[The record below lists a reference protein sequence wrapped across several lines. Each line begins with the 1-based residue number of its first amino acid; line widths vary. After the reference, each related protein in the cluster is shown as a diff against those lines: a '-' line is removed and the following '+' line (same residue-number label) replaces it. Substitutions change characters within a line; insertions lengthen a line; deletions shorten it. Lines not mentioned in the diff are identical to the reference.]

1 MKNNDVASVA
11 LPGAAKKA
19 TSIVV
24 IEDDPASA
32 DVLQR
37 RLQANGMKVAVGK
50 DGGEGLALVREVLP
64 DLVLLDV
71 MLPDTDGYD
80 VCVRIKS
87 DGSIAHIPVVFL
99 SARGEAVD
107 KVRGLSCGAADYV
120 TKPWNAAELLARID
134 AVLLQARNARPPR
147 LEPQLVRPPRSR
159 PLASVALE
167 GGARRATA
175 EELLAPRF
183 DIANDGADAVDLVL
197 IDAGATPDA
206 GLVDEGTVVLVVARG
221 SETPATEFARL
232 DGDLTRHAARLVRE
246 MSLAR
251 DMGAAAEALITLAT
265 SLEAHDRFMMGHG
278 ERVAARAVSI
288 AELLGLG
295 RVAIETI
302 RLGALLR
309 DVGNAK
315 LPPPVGHTPGELT
328 AHEREAVE
336 LHPLLGEELLR
347 HVSALAPILPIVRWH
362 HERLDG
368 GGYPDHLRAE
378 KIPLEVR
385 IVSVADRFEALLV
398 ERPDRAAVSE
408 QEAVRIVQGAV
419 ARGELDPAVVAAL
432 VARVRSVPTQE
443 VEA

>member
-1 MKNNDVASVA
+1 MNDRVMTV
-11 LPGAAKKA
+11 LPGSVKKA
-19 TSIVV
+19 TSVV
-24 IEDDPASA
+24 VVEDDPASA

-50 DGGEGLALVREVLP
+50 DGAEGLALVREIVP

-80 VCVRIKS
+80 VCLRIKS
-87 DGSIAHIPVVFL
+87 DGAIAHIPVIFL
-99 SARGEAVD
+99 SARGEVVD

-147 LEPQLVRPPRSR
+147 LEPQAVRPQRAR
-159 PLASVALE
+159 PVAAVALKD
-167 GGARRATA
+167 GARRAAA
-175 EELLAPRF
+175 ERLLAAKF
-183 DIANDGADAVDLVL
+183 DIARDGAETVDLIL
-197 IDAGATPDA
+197 IDEGAAPGDGLADA
-206 GLVDEGTVVLVVARG
+206 GTAVLVVARG
-221 SETPATEFARL
+221 SETPAAEFARL
-232 DGDLTRHAARLVRE
+232 DGDLSRHADLLVRE
-246 MSLAR
+246 MRLVR
-251 DMGAAAEALITLAT
+251 DMGAAADALITLAT

-288 AELLGLG
+288 AEVLGLDQA
-295 RVAIETI
+295 AIGTI

-315 LPPPVGHTPGELT
+315 LPPPIVHKAGELT
-328 AHEREAVE
+328 PHEREALE
-336 LHPLLGEELLR
+336 RHPLIGEELLK
-347 HVSALAPILPIVRWH
+347 HVTPLAPILPIVRWH

-368 GGYPDHLRAE
+368 KGYPDHLPAE

-398 ERPDRAAVSE
+398 DRPDRAAVSE
-408 QEAVRIVQGAV
+408 QEAVRIMQGAV

-432 VARVRSVPTQE
+432 GAQVRTGGASAEIEQ
-443 VEA
+443 